1 LVLAQVLLRRK
12 SLAVA
17 LTGLLLVILSLSGE
31 NLVLEIPTGIV
42 MATLTIYVA
51 VRHGILALAVYF
63 FVVILLHEMPV
74 ALDFSRW
81 YAGGSLVLIGFLL
94 ALAVYAFHVSLG
106 GKPAFAA
113 ARLDE
118 A

>member
-1 LVLAQVLLRRK
+1 VLLRRK

-31 NLVLEIPTGIV
+31 NLALEIPTGIV
-42 MATLTIYVA
+42 MAMLTIFVA

-81 YAGGSLVLIGFLL
+81 YAGRPLVLVGFLL

-106 GKPAFAA
+106 GKPAFAT
-113 ARLDE
+113 ARLEE